1 MNQENIDIP
10 EANLDYRDCDQQ
22 IWEEELADFVPSRI
36 LDSHIHFFWSADLPG
51 APQGLP
57 TNPQIKTKDNDLN
70 TLNQWAK
77 ILYPGRRMQYLIL
90 GSPGSDVTRHVESVR
105 REIKEI
111 PGIRYNRL
119 VTPSCKLEDIERD
132 LKNPQFIGLK
142 PYRTYSVTG
151 DIDHCRIHEFLP
163 HEQMEFANQH
173 GLWVTM
179 HLARQHGC
187 ADHHNLKD

>member
-77 ILYPGRRMQYLIL
+77 ILYPGR
-90 GSPGSDVTRHVESVR
+90 PTEHTRL
-105 REIKEI
+105 
-111 PGIRYNRL
+111 L
-119 VTPSCKLEDIERD
+119 VTSITVGFMNFCHMSKWSLQI
-132 LKNPQFIGLK
+132 NTAYG
-142 PYRTYSVTG
+142 
-151 DIDHCRIHEFLP
+151 
-163 HEQMEFANQH
+163 
-173 GLWVTM
+173 
-179 HLARQHGC
+179 
-187 ADHHNLKD
+187 